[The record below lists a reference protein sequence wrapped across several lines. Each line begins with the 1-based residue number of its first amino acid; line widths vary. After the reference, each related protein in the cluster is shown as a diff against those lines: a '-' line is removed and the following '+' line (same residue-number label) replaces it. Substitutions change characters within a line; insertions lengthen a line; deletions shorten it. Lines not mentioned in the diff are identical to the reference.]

1 MAFQFVRVELFS
13 RKGKEGRG
21 TGFVFDE
28 VARVPS
34 ASIHV
39 QEPGTPIVV
48 HGMAPDALRELHDER
63 AAEARTEVKGGKVR
77 AIRQDQNTLAGIV
90 LSYPV
95 TMDEYRAKPEVVTR
109 VLDWERRSIAWLRGQ
124 FGDRLVSVVRHED
137 ESHPHLHAYVLP
149 DDPAMTAAHLHP
161 GFRAKAAAKAAG
173 AQPEEDDKALS
184 RRADAAYKSAMRAW
198 LDDYH
203 AKVAQPCGMTRLGP
217 GKRRLTREQWHAE
230 KRQAEALRDTLAKAE
245 ALRTKG
251 DAFIATTKEKA
262 DRIIVEAAA
271 ARASAVKATETA
283 QAAIVAARTAE
294 KAARQRVETARTA
307 SERAARDTRAAKRL
321 SGLGGLLRG
330 LWDGLR
336 KSKVAARI
344 RKTVESEVDDLR
356 QQTSA
361 AAERASAADAGRREA
376 EVRARNLR
384 DGLVD
389 TRRQLAEARQELV
402 ALRAA
407 EPAQIRGPSAPSRN

>member
-1 MAFQFVRVELFS
+1 MSFQFVRVELFS
-13 RKGKEGRG
+13 RKGKAGRS

-39 QEPGTPIVV
+39 QDPGTPIVV
-48 HGMAPDALRELHDER
+48 HGLAPDALRVLHDER

-77 AIRQDQNTLAGIV
+77 AVRQDQNTLAGIV

-95 TMDEYRAKPEVVTR
+95 TMEEYRAQPEIVAR
-109 VLDWERRSIAWLRGQ
+109 VHDWERRSVAWLRSQ

-173 AQPEEDDKALS
+173 AQPGEDDKALS
-184 RRADAAYKSAMRAW
+184 KRADAAYKSAMRAW

-203 AKVAQPCGMTRLGP
+203 ARVAQPCGMTRLGP
-217 GKRRLTREQWHAE
+217 GKRRLTREQWQQE

-245 ALRTKG
+245 VLKAKG
-251 DAFIATTKEKA
+251 SAFITTTKERA
-262 DRIIVEAAA
+262 DRIAQEAAA
-271 ARASAVKATETA
+271 ARAEAAKATEAA
-283 QAAIVAARTAE
+283 QAAMVAARAAE
-294 KAARQRVETARTA
+294 EAARQRAETARTA
-307 SERAARDTRAAKRL
+307 TAQAKRDTRAAKRL
-321 SGLGGLLRG
+321 SGLCGLLRG

-336 KSKVAARI
+336 KSRIAAGI
-344 RKTVESEVDDLR
+344 RKAVESEVDELRGQAAAAAGRATAADAARRETEARARDLR
-356 QQTSA
+356 QNL
-361 AAERASAADAGRREA
+361 AETG
-376 EVRARNLR
+376 
-384 DGLVD
+384 
-389 TRRQLAEARQELV
+389 RQLAEARQELA
-402 ALRAA
+402 ALRPR
-407 EPAQIRGPSAPSRN
+407 EPVAGSALTRPRP

>member
-34 ASIHV
+34 ACVHV
-39 QEPGTPIVV
+39 QNPGTPIVV
-48 HGMAPDALRELHDER
+48 HGLAPDALRELHDER
-63 AAEARTEVKGGKVR
+63 AAAARTEVKGGKRR
-77 AIRQDQNTLAGIV
+77 AVRQDQNTLAGVV

-95 TMDEYRAKPEVVTR
+95 TMDEYRAKPEVVAR
-109 VLDWERRSIAWLRGQ
+109 VRDWERRSVAWLRGQ

-149 DDPAMTAAHLHP
+149 DDPAMTAAYLHP
-161 GFRAKAAAKAAG
+161 GFRAKAAAKAVVM
-173 AQPEEDDKALS
+173 QPGEDEKAVS
-184 RRADAAYKSAMRAW
+184 KRADAAYKAAMRAW

-217 GKRRLTREQWHAE
+217 GKRRLTREQWHQE
-230 KRQAEALRDTLAKAE
+230 KRQAEALRDTLARAE
-245 ALRTKG
+245 VLKTKG
-251 DAFIATTKEKA
+251 DAFITTTREKA
-262 DRIIVEAAA
+262 DRIAQEAAA
-271 ARASAVKATETA
+271 TRAEAVKATETA
-283 QAAIVAARTAE
+283 QAAMVAARVAE
-294 KAARQRVETARTA
+294 KVARQRAETARTA
-307 SERAARDTRAAKRL
+307 SERAVRDTRAAKRL

-344 RKTVESEVDDLR
+344 RKAVESEVEDLR
-356 QQTSA
+356 KQA
-361 AAERASAADAGRREA
+361 AAASDRASAADAGRREA
-376 EVRARNLR
+376 ETRARNLR
-384 DGLVD
+384 DNLTD
-389 TRRQLAEARQELV
+389 TGRQLAEAKQELA
-402 ALRAA
+402 ALRPRAPAA
-407 EPAQIRGPSAPSRN
+407 GSMPARPRP

>member
-1 MAFQFVRVELFS
+1 MAFQFIRVELFS

-39 QEPGTPIVV
+39 REPVTPIVV
-48 HGMAPDALRELHDER
+48 HGLAPEALRTLHDER
-63 AAEARTEVKGGKVR
+63 AAEARTEVKGGKQRAVR
-77 AIRQDQNTLAGIV
+77 RDQNTLAGVV

-95 TMDEYRAKPEVVTR
+95 TMDEYRADLEVVAR
-109 VLDWERRSIAWLRGQ
+109 VLDWERRSVAWLRSQ
-124 FGDRLVSVVRHED
+124 FGDHLVSVVRHED

-173 AQPEEDDKALS
+173 AQPGEDDKALTK
-184 RRADAAYKSAMRAW
+184 RADAAYKSAMRAW

-203 AKVAQPCGMTRLGP
+203 ANVAQPCGMTRLGP
-217 GKRRLTREQWHAE
+217 GKRRLTREQWHQE

-245 ALRTKG
+245 ALKAKG
-251 DAFIATTKEKA
+251 DAFVTTTKEKA
-262 DRIIVEAAA
+262 DRIARAAA
-271 ARASAVKATETA
+271 VAHTEAVKATETA
-283 QAAIVAARTAE
+283 QAAIAAARAAE
-294 KAARQRVETARTA
+294 KAARQRAETARTA
-307 SERAARDTRAAKRL
+307 SVQAARDTRAAKRL

-344 RKTVESEVDDLR
+344 RKTVESEVEDLR
-356 QQTSA
+356 RQTSA
-361 AAERASAADAGRREA
+361 AAERASAADAARRETEA
-376 EVRARNLR
+376 RVRNLR
-384 DGLVD
+384 QNLSETG
-389 TRRQLAEARQELV
+389 RQLVEAREEIA
-402 ALRAA
+402 ALRPL
-407 EPAQIRGPSAPSRN
+407 EPTPGRALAPVRR

>member
-39 QEPGTPIVV
+39 REPGTPIVV
-48 HGMAPDALRELHDER
+48 HGLAPDALRELHDER
-63 AAEARTEVKGGKVR
+63 AAEARTEVKGGKPR
-77 AIRQDQNTLAGIV
+77 AVRQDQNTLAGIV

-95 TMDEYRAKPEVVTR
+95 TMEEYREKPEVVAR
-109 VLDWERRSIAWLRGQ
+109 VLDWERRSVAWLHGQ
-124 FGDRLVSVVRHED
+124 FGNRLVSVIRHED

-173 AQPEEDDKALS
+173 AQPAEDDKALS
-184 RRADAAYKSAMRAW
+184 KRADAAYKSAMRAW

-203 AKVAQPCGMTRLGP
+203 TKVAQPCGMTRLGP

-245 ALRTKG
+245 ALKAKA
-251 DAFIATTKEKA
+251 DAFITTTKEKA
-262 DRIIVEAAA
+262 DRITGEAVA
-271 ARASAVKATETA
+271 ARAEAVKATETA

-294 KAARQRVETARTA
+294 KAARQRAQTARTA
-307 SERAARDTRAAKRL
+307 SARAARDTRAAKRL

-344 RKTVESEVDDLR
+344 RKAVESEFEDLR
-356 QQTSA
+356 QA
-361 AAERASAADAGRREA
+361 AADAANRATAADAGRREA
-376 EVRARNLR
+376 ETRARHLR
-384 DGLVD
+384 DNLGE
-389 TRRQLAEARQELV
+389 TGRQLADARQEIA
-402 ALRAA
+402 ALRPR
-407 EPAQIRGPSAPSRN
+407 EPAAGSSLTGPRP

>member
-39 QEPGTPIVV
+39 AKPGTPIVV
-48 HGMAPDALRELHDER
+48 HGLAPDALRQLHDER
-63 AAEARTEVKGGKVR
+63 AAEARTEVRGGKVR

-95 TMDEYRAKPEVVTR
+95 TMEEYRADLEVVAR
-109 VLDWERRSIAWLRGQ
+109 VLDWERRSVAWLRGQ

-173 AQPEEDDKALS
+173 MRPGEDEKAVS
-184 RRADAAYKSAMRAW
+184 KRADAAYKAAMRAW

-217 GKRRLTREQWHAE
+217 GKRRLTREQWHQE

-245 ALRTKG
+245 ALKAKG
-251 DAFIATTKEKA
+251 DAFITTTKEKA
-262 DRIIVEAAA
+262 DRITGEAAA
-271 ARASAVKATETA
+271 ARAEAVKATETA
-283 QAAIVAARTAE
+283 QAAMVAARTAE
-294 KAARQRVETARTA
+294 KAARQRAETARTA
-307 SERAARDTRAAKRL
+307 SARAARDSRAAKRL

-384 DGLVD
+384 DSLVD
-389 TRRQLAEARQELV
+389 TRRQLADARQELV
-402 ALRAA
+402 ALRPA

>member
-1 MAFQFVRVELFS
+1 MGFQFVRVELFS

-39 QEPGTPIVV
+39 REPGTPIVV
-48 HGMAPDALRELHDER
+48 HGMSPEALRTLHDER

-77 AIRQDQNTLAGIV
+77 AIRQDQNTLAGVV

-95 TMDEYRAKPEVVTR
+95 TMDEYRAKPEVVAR
-109 VLDWERRSIAWLRGQ
+109 VLDWERRSIAWLRSQ
-124 FGDRLVSVVRHED
+124 FGERLVSVVRHED

-173 AQPEEDDKALS
+173 ARPGEDDKALS
-184 RRADAAYKSAMRAW
+184 KRTDAAYKAAMRAW

-203 AKVAQPCGMTRLGP
+203 ARVAQPCGMTRLGP
-217 GKRRLTREQWHAE
+217 DKRRLTREQWHQE

-245 ALRTKG
+245 VLKAKG
-251 DAFIATTKEKA
+251 DAFIATTKAKA
-262 DRIIVEAAA
+262 DRIAGEAAA
-271 ARASAVKATETA
+271 ACVEAFKVTETA
-283 QAAIVAARTAE
+283 QAAIISARAAE
-294 KAARQRVETARTA
+294 EAARQRAEMARTA
-307 SERAARDTRAAKRL
+307 SERAERDTRAAKRL
-321 SGLGGLLRG
+321 SGLGGVLRG

-336 KSKVAARI
+336 KSAVAARI
-344 RKTVESEVDDLR
+344 RKAVESELDELYR
-356 QQTSA
+356 QATA

-376 EVRARNLR
+376 ETRARNLR
-384 DGLVD
+384 NNLTDAG
-389 TRRQLAEARQELV
+389 RQLADARQELASLRPREAASEMV
-402 ALRAA
+402 ATR
-407 EPAQIRGPSAPSRN
+407 PRP

>member
-48 HGMAPDALRELHDER
+48 HGLAPDALRTLHDER
-63 AAEARTEVKGGKVR
+63 AVEARTEVRGGKQR
-77 AIRQDQNTLAGIV
+77 AVRQDQNTLVGIV

-95 TMDEYRAKPEVVTR
+95 TVDEYRAKPEVVAR
-109 VLDWERRSIAWLRGQ
+109 VLDWERRSVAWLRGQ

-161 GFRAKAAAKAAG
+161 GFRAKAAVKAAG
-173 AQPEEDDKALS
+173 MQPGEDEKAVS
-184 RRADAAYKSAMRAW
+184 KRADAAYKAAMRAW

-203 AKVAQPCGMTRLGP
+203 SKVAQPCGMTRLGP
-217 GKRRLTREQWHAE
+217 GKRRLTREQWHQE

-245 ALRTKG
+245 VLKTKG
-251 DAFIATTKEKA
+251 DAFINITREKA
-262 DRIIVEAAA
+262 DRIAQEAAT
-271 ARASAVKATETA
+271 ARAEAVKVIETA
-283 QAAIVAARTAE
+283 QAAMVAARAAE
-294 KAARQRVETARTA
+294 KVAHQRAETARTA

-344 RKTVESEVDDLR
+344 RKAVDSEVEDLR
-356 QQTSA
+356 KQA
-361 AAERASAADAGRREA
+361 AADSDRASAADAGRREA
-376 EVRARNLR
+376 ETRARNLR
-384 DGLVD
+384 DNLTD
-389 TRRQLAEARQELV
+389 TGRQLAEARQELA
-402 ALRAA
+402 ALRPR
-407 EPAQIRGPSAPSRN
+407 EPASGSMPARPRP